1 MAKEVSK
8 AAVNRAKVNRA
19 RVNRDKASKDRVKVA
34 AKVNRASPAIHL
46 CAAAPPVLL
55 PRFWINLK
63 AEAARVAVSL
73 DKVSNRA
80 AVRANRVR
88 DKVSRAR
95 VSKAKVNRARRLRVS
110 KDSRDKRH
118 KVKDNKVKDNKLVNK
133 VSRDNKVKDNKL
145 VNKVNKVSR
154 DNKVRNNKQAIRLCA
169 VGQPVLPLLF
179 WIRSEAAVLVV
190 ASRVKAKVKDKHLRD
205 KHLKPKQRV

>member
-8 AAVNRAKVNRA
+8 AAVNRARVNRA

-63 AEAARVAVSL
+63 AEAARAAVSP

-88 DKVSRAR
+88 ANRVRANRVKANNRVRDKVSRAR
-95 VSKAKVNRARRLRVS
+95 VSKANRDR
-110 KDSRDKRH
+110 RH

-133 VSRDNKVKDNKL
+133 L
-145 VNKVNKVSR
+145 V
-154 DNKVRNNKQAIRLCA
+154 NKVRNNKQAIRLCA

>member
-8 AAVNRAKVNRA
+8 AAVNRARVNRA

-63 AEAARVAVSL
+63 AEAARAAVSP

-88 DKVSRAR
+88 ANRVKANNRVRDKVSRAR
-95 VSKAKVNRARRLRVS
+95 VSKANRDR
-110 KDSRDKRH
+110 RH

-133 VSRDNKVKDNKL
+133 L
-145 VNKVNKVSR
+145 V
-154 DNKVRNNKQAIRLCA
+154 NKVRNNKQAIRLCA